1 MKQQCSIRILCIL
14 KSTISTPLWVG
25 GNDRQCHAGQCDAIK
40 NKTKT
45 IQNYVA
51 NKICWM
57 GCVYQTFGCSQES
70 AGQFY
75 MLEERLELLE
85 NTLEN
90 PAATGVEGQIVE
102 NVELCIRMHD
112 QNSILIIVNS
122 EAWMDNIY
130 IYMTCDVR
138 SAFQPV

>member
-1 MKQQCSIRILCIL
+1 MFHSNDVYILQ
-14 KSTISTPLWVG
+14 STISTPLWVAG
-25 GNDRQCHAGQCDAIK
+25 GNVMLANAMHSK

-51 NKICWM
+51 NQICGM
-57 GCVYQTFGCSQES
+57 RGCVHQTFGCSAQES

-90 PAATGVEGQIVE
+90 PAATGVEGQIQD
-102 NVELCIRMHD
+102 NVELCIHMQD
-112 QNSILIIVNS
+112 QDSILIIVN
-122 EAWMDNIY
+122 I
-130 IYMTCDVR
+130 
-138 SAFQPV
+138 

>member
-1 MKQQCSIRILCIL
+1 MSCWPMRCNQKQDQNHPELCI
-14 KSTISTPLWVG
+14 
-25 GNDRQCHAGQCDAIK
+25 
-40 NKTKT
+40 
-45 IQNYVA
+45 A

-90 PAATGVEGQIVE
+90 PAATGVEGRIVE
-102 NVELCIRMHD
+102 NVEPCIRMHD

-122 EAWMDNIY
+122 
-130 IYMTCDVR
+130 
-138 SAFQPV
+138 

>member
-1 MKQQCSIRILCIL
+1 
-14 KSTISTPLWVG
+14 
-25 GNDRQCHAGQCDAIK
+25 
-40 NKTKT
+40 
-45 IQNYVA
+45 
-51 NKICWM
+51 
-57 GCVYQTFGCSQES
+57 
-70 AGQFY
+70 

-90 PAATGVEGQIVE
+90 PAATGVEGQIVD